1 MSKNWKKS
9 LSLLILFFMGVMI
22 LQTSNSHAATG
33 SISLYTP
40 YTDISVTPG
49 ESVSYSIEVINN
61 SDSIHNV
68 PLAVKMPSEEWD
80 YELTS
85 GGWQIGQI
93 SVKAK
98 ESKEISLHVD
108 VPLKINKGTY
118 QIFVEAKNYETLPLT
133 IHVTEQGTYKT
144 ELVTEQANLEG
155 YANSSY
161 QFETTI
167 RNRTADEQL
176 YALTANAPQGWDV
189 SFEADG
195 KSVTSVSVEAN
206 ASKDITI
213 KVSPAAQAEA
223 GTYTIPVKASAK
235 STSSET
241 NLEVVIKGKF
251 GVELSTPNG
260 LLSTEITAGH
270 EKKLTLKVTNTG
282 TTELKN
288 IELSASTPIDWE
300 VTFDPKTIET
310 LAPGSSTEATAIIK
324 ADDEAIAGDYVVSMT
339 ARSPEAVSDAEF
351 RVTVK
356 TSLLWGWIGVLIILA
371 VLGGVYYL
379 FRKYGRR

>member
-1 MSKNWKKS
+1 MSKNRKKR

-22 LQTSNSHAATG
+22 LQTSKSHAATG

-61 SDSIHNV
+61 SDAIHNI

-98 ESKEISLHVD
+98 EAKEISLHVD

-167 RNRTADEQL
+167 RNRTAEEQL

-223 GTYTIPVKASAK
+223 GTYTIPVKASSK

-270 EKKLTLKVTNTG
+270 EKKLTLKVSNTG

-300 VTFDPKTIET
+300 VTFDPKTIER

-324 ADDEAIAGDYVVSMT
+324 ADNEAIAGDYVVSMT
-339 ARSPEAVSDAEF
+339 ARSPEAVSDADF

>member
-1 MSKNWKKS
+1 MSKNRKKR

-22 LQTSNSHAATG
+22 LQTSKSHAATG

-61 SDSIHNV
+61 SDAIHNI

-98 ESKEISLHVD
+98 EAKEISLHVD

-167 RNRTADEQL
+167 RNRTAEEQL

-270 EKKLTLKVTNTG
+270 EKKLTLKVSNTG

-300 VTFDPKTIET
+300 VTFDPKTIER

-324 ADDEAIAGDYVVSMT
+324 ADNEAIAGDYVVSMT
-339 ARSPEAVSDAEF
+339 ARSPEAVSDADF